1 MNELQVIKYE
11 NTSDKIKQLKSQ
23 LPEGKMTLKEFF
35 NFYDTRELIM
45 ILLIAPF
52 LIPFSIP
59 GSSTPFGILI
69 ILLALGEIFNR
80 HFYLPNFVG
89 NHELSHDTVEKLF
102 NIIIKALGYIEKIV
116 KPRGKMIK
124 YPKVQKVNLFMCILL
139 SILLFLP
146 LPIPF
151 TDFFPAASMLLLLVS
166 NIENDSY
173 LMILGYVMSIVTFIY
188 FYNMGSLG
196 IEIILQVINYA
207 LSYIH

>member
-11 NTSDKIKQLKSQ
+11 NTSDKIKHLKSQ

-80 HFYLPNFVG
+80 RFYLPNFVG

-116 KPRGKMIK
+116 KPRGKMVK
-124 YPKVQKVNLFMCILL
+124 YPKVQKINLFMCILL

>member
-23 LPEGKMTLKEFF
+23 LPEGKMTLKQLF
-35 NFYDTRELIM
+35 NFYDARELIM

-69 ILLALGEIFNR
+69 ILLALCEIFNK

-89 NHELSHDTVEKLF
+89 NYELSHETVEKLF
-102 NIIIKALGYIEKIV
+102 DIIIKALGYIEKIV
-116 KPRGKMIK
+116 KPRGKMVK
-124 YPKVQKVNLFMCILL
+124 YPKVQKINLFMCIIL

-151 TDFFPAASMLLLLVS
+151 TDFFPAVSILLLLVS

-173 LMILGYVMSIVTFIY
+173 LMILGYVMSIVTFFY
-188 FYNMGSLG
+188 FYSMGSLG
-196 IEIILQVINYA
+196 IEIIIRVINYA
-207 LSYIH
+207 LSYLH